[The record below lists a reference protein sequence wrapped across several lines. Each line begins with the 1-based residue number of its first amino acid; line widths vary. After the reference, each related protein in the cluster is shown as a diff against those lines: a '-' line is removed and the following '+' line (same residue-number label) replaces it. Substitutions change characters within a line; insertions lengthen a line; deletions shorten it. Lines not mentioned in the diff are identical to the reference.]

1 MSKKAKKAKPAYS
14 DFAVGK
20 AERFALGTFL
30 SSWPD
35 ELSFDEVLALL
46 KDDDRDEDI
55 DLSVAQAFEDYPTSF
70 VIEQIIESRDS
81 ILSWFG
87 AEMDTT
93 VAVSALDSL
102 PAWSDLGLERS
113 KGIAEVVAKAQ
124 RICIH
129 KPWTDD
135 EREAIGEV
143 FEHFPDSSIW
153 FEDIL
158 TRLEAGDQVLF
169 FDRRV
174 DAGLTTGKEVAD
186 SLRRALEDLCVARQE
201 VEQSLAQG
209 VSP

>member
-1 MSKKAKKAKPAYS
+1 MSKRVKKASPAHS

-30 SSWPD
+30 SDYPD
-35 ELSFDEVLALL
+35 DLSFDEVLALL

-129 KPWTDD
+129 KPWTDI
-135 EREAIGEV
+135 ETEAIQEV
-143 FEHFPDSSIW
+143 LCFSDNSVW
-153 FEDIL
+153 FEDIVS
-158 TRLEAGDQVLF
+158 RLEAGDKDL
-169 FDRRV
+169 FDRRQ
-174 DAGLTTGKEVAD
+174 DENLKTGAQVAAA
-186 SLRRALEDLCVARQE
+186 LRQA
-201 VEQSLAQG
+201 VETRMAETPG
-209 VSP
+209 ISP